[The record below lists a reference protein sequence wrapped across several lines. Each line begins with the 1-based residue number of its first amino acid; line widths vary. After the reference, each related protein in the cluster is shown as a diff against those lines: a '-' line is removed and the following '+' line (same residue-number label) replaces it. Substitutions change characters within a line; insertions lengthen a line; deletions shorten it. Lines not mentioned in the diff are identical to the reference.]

1 MKKDCVP
8 PAVPYRDYMLKRL
21 HDPATAAAYLNEAAS
36 DSDPAAFLQALRNVV
51 DASGGITKIAART
64 DLNRQAVYRMLS
76 EQGNPEF
83 RSLQKLLSAAG
94 LGLNVVT
101 AEQKRAAYRVR
112 GRAVAK
118 RGKESPTSNR

>member
-1 MKKDCVP
+1 MKKDYVP

-21 HDPATAAAYLNEAAS
+21 RDPVTAAAYLNEAAS
-36 DSDPAAFLQALRNVV
+36 DHDPAAFLQALRNVV

-64 DLNRQAVYRMLS
+64 DLNRQALYRMLS

-101 AEQKRAAYRVR
+101 AEQKRAAYKVR
-112 GRAVAK
+112 GRAFGK
-118 RGKESPTSNR
+118 RGKEISTSHR